1 MFPEIMYGSGERMM
15 PSHMVCRVVTLL
27 LLSSIMSVSGLS
39 DVGGDGHA
47 YSGSLQPE
55 AASSGVFIAP
65 ANLSEGD
72 TLLDVSPNATGYLDG
87 AVGISYDSFLDDGGQ
102 LKPASKVAAL
112 LGESGIDEN
121 DSLVITGECL
131 PCGMGPSPAFFT
143 YWLLKYLGHE
153 KVKILQASA
162 DDLTMAG
169 FNRSELP
176 AFRPATEYAFHL
188 EPDLLA
194 TYEFVAVGKAQIVDA
209 RPARD
214 YEIGT
219 IPGAINIPYEAFLDG
234 DRLKPQEDYEALFS
248 GLAKERPVVVFTNV
262 GIEASVVWFALN
274 QSGYDARLYSWRDWL
289 ENQPK
294 FGYQLTDIQ
303 ARPNPV
309 RTGQTVSIIAT
320 FQETEQ
326 TVSASSS
333 AKEASSKTTVD
344 PIAEAA
350 SKLTIKGCAT
360 CGFGSPQG
368 FANLDRKD
376 GYVQIGTGVIAQ
388 NAGGTMSCTAVI
400 NGPDGNEVARTSLLK
415 SSEGRYSGI
424 WNANVVPGIYELS
437 IVASASGNSE
447 NFADV
452 LAIEVTE

>member
-1 MFPEIMYGSGERMM
+1 
-15 PSHMVCRVVTLL
+15 MVCRIVTLL
-27 LLSSIMSVSGLS
+27 LLSSIMIASGLAN
-39 DVGGDGHA
+39 VGGEGYA
-47 YSGSLQPE
+47 GPGSLQPE
-55 AASSGVFIAP
+55 AASSGALIAP
-65 ANLSEGD
+65 ADLSQGEVV
-72 TLLDVSPNATGYLDG
+72 LDVSPNATGYPDG
-87 AVGISYDSFLDDGGQ
+87 AVSISYDSFLVDGGK
-102 LKPASKVAAL
+102 LKPASEVAAL
-112 LGESGIDEN
+112 LGKSGIDGN

-153 KVKILQASA
+153 NVKILQASA
-162 DDLTMAG
+162 DDLTKAG
-169 FNRSELP
+169 FNRSDLP
-176 AFRPATEYAFHL
+176 AFRSATEYVLHL
-188 EPDLLA
+188 DPELLA
-194 TYEFVAVGKAQIVDA
+194 TYEFVAVGGAQIVDA
-209 RPARD
+209 RAARD

-219 IPGAINIPYEAFLDG
+219 IPGAINIPYEGFLDG
-234 DRLKPQEDYEALFS
+234 DRLKSQKDYEALFS
-248 GLAKERPVVVFTNV
+248 GLAKDRPVVVFTNV

-294 FGYQLTDIQ
+294 FGYNLTDIQ

-309 RTGQTVSIIAT
+309 RSGQTVSIIAT

-326 TVSASSS
+326 TGFASNS
-333 AKEASSKTTVD
+333 EQQTSSKTTGGL
-344 PIAEAA
+344 IADATG
-350 SKLTIKGCAT
+350 KLTIKGCAT

-376 GYVQIGTGVIAQ
+376 GYVQIGTGVITK
-388 NAGGTMSCTAVI
+388 NADSTMSCTAVI
-400 NGPDGNEVARTSLLK
+400 NGPDGKEMARTSLLK

-424 WNANVVPGIYELS
+424 WNANVVPGVYKVS

>member
-1 MFPEIMYGSGERMM
+1 
-15 PSHMVCRVVTLL
+15 
-27 LLSSIMSVSGLS
+27 
-39 DVGGDGHA
+39 
-47 YSGSLQPE
+47 
-55 AASSGVFIAP
+55 
-65 ANLSEGD
+65 
-72 TLLDVSPNATGYLDG
+72 
-87 AVGISYDSFLDDGGQ
+87 
-102 LKPASKVAAL
+102 
-112 LGESGIDEN
+112 
-121 DSLVITGECL
+121 
-131 PCGMGPSPAFFT
+131 
-143 YWLLKYLGHE
+143 
-153 KVKILQASA
+153 
-162 DDLTMAG
+162 
-169 FNRSELP
+169 
-176 AFRPATEYAFHL
+176 
-188 EPDLLA
+188 
-194 TYEFVAVGKAQIVDA
+194 
-209 RPARD
+209 
-214 YEIGT
+214 
-219 IPGAINIPYEAFLDG
+219 EAFLDG

-333 AKEASSKTTVD
+333 AKENGIKTTVD

-388 NAGGTMSCTAVI
+388 NAGSTMSCTAVI